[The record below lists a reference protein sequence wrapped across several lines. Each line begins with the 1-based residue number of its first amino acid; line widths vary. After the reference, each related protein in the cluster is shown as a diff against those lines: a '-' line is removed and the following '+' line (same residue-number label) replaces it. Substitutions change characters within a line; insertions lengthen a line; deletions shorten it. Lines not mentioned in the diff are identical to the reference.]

1 MSAIPLKPEYGP
13 TLGQLL
19 APRWRRL
26 PRLLRQLTMLAW
38 VAFVLG
44 VIALVL
50 TLENAH
56 FQHGGATPF
65 SFSYRGLYKTA
76 PDPGEYVKVERRRHG
91 QLEDSFAVA
100 PLRLPP
106 YRGALTGELP
116 IYTVGY
122 IRTLA
127 AKYSGFQLQGE
138 GKTRVNTVPAY
149 NVYYSA
155 LVDGRR
161 VYGRDILL
169 LPDRPHVRDGVRIVM
184 LTSPTANSQV
194 TSSMLVGS
202 AGVLQRPLHGFTV
215 G

>member
-1 MSAIPLKPEYGP
+1 M
-13 TLGQLL
+13 Q
-19 APRWRRL
+19 RRL
-26 PRLLRQLTMLAW
+26 
-38 VAFVLG
+38 
-44 VIALVL
+44 
-50 TLENAH
+50 
-56 FQHGGATPF
+56 
-65 SFSYRGLYKTA
+65 
-76 PDPGEYVKVERRRHG
+76 HG

-100 PLRLPP
+100 PLHLPP

-116 IYTVGY
+116 IYAVGY
-122 IRTLA
+122 VRTLA
-127 AKYSGFQLQGE
+127 EKYSGFQLQGE

-169 LPDRPHVRDGVRIVM
+169 LPDRPHVRDGVTIVM

-194 TSSMLVGS
+194 TSSMLVAS
-202 AGVLQRPLHGFTV
+202 VGVLQRPLHGFTV